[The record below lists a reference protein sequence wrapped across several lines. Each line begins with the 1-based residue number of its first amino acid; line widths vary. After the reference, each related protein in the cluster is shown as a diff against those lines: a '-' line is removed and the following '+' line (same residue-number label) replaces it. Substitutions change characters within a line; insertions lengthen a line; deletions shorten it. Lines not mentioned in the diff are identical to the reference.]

1 MSDLAEG
8 ERARHRTRG
17 AAATVNVSFSNRSN
31 PGAADAPGP
40 ASHPAAPAAAPATA
54 PRRPK
59 QTPRNVRHIAGR
71 AGLEDSI
78 LKAAE
83 IEFADKG
90 FEGATTSAIA
100 ARAGLPKANLHY
112 YFATKT
118 VLYRRVV
125 EGVVSAWLD
134 AAEVLDSGESAMEAL
149 ALYIGAKM
157 DLARDRPLGSRIFAR
172 EVIRG
177 APVIQDFLETTLAE
191 WVRSR
196 SAIITG
202 WIASGELRALDPKVL
217 FYTIWATTQHYADF
231 GTQIATLNGGAPL
244 DDEGF
249 AAAKRQVVA
258 TLLHGIGAD
267 RPSDSTPK
275 TQ

>member
-8 ERARHRTRG
+8 ERTRHRTRG
-17 AAATVNVSFSNRSN
+17 AASTVNVSFSNRSN
-31 PGAADAPGP
+31 PGSADASDRTVG
-40 ASHPAAPAAAPATA
+40 SGT
-54 PRRPK
+54 PRRPN
-59 QTPRNVRHIAGR
+59 QTQRTVRNIAGR
-71 AGLEDSI
+71 AGLEEAI
-78 LKAAE
+78 LRAAE

-112 YFATKT
+112 YFSTKT

-125 EGVVSAWLD
+125 EGVLSIWLD
-134 AAEVLDSGESAMEAL
+134 AAEVFDSAGSAEDAL
-149 ALYIGAKM
+149 TRYIGAKM

-191 WVRSR
+191 WVESR
-196 SAIITG
+196 STIVRG
-202 WIASGELRALDPKVL
+202 WIATGELRSLDPKVL

-231 GTQIATLNGGAPL
+231 ATQIATLNGGEPL
-244 DDEGF
+244 DDAGF

-258 TLLHGIGAD
+258 TLLHGISG
-267 RPSDSTPK
+267 RPDASRASDFDGK
-275 TQ
+275 TL

>member
-1 MSDLAEG
+1 MNDLAEG

-17 AAATVNVSFSNRSN
+17 ASAVVNVSFSDRSN
-31 PGAADAPGP
+31 AGASDVMNR
-40 ASHPAAPAAAPATA
+40 
-54 PRRPK
+54 PRHL
-59 QTPRNVRHIAGR
+59 TGR
-71 AGLEDSI
+71 AGLEELI

-90 FEGATTSAIA
+90 FEGATTRAIA

-125 EGVVSAWLD
+125 ESVLSAWLD
-134 AAEVLDSGESAMEAL
+134 AGQVFDHGPSALEAL
-149 ALYIGAKM
+149 ALYIEAKM
-157 DLARDRPLGSRIFAR
+157 DLARARPLGSRIFAR
-172 EVIRG
+172 EIIRG

-196 SAIITG
+196 SAIVEA
-202 WIASGELRALDPKVL
+202 WIASGELRSLDPKVL

-258 TLLHGIGAD
+258 TLLCGIGPE
-267 RPSDSTPK
+267 RPGDSPTK
-275 TQ
+275 TR

>member
-31 PGAADAPGP
+31 SESPDAP
-40 ASHPAAPAAAPATA
+40 HRAAHAANSREPE
-54 PRRPK
+54 
-59 QTPRNVRHIAGR
+59 QTPRNGRPLAGR
-71 AGLEDSI
+71 AGLEDAI

-112 YFATKT
+112 YFSTKT
-118 VLYRRVV
+118 VLYRRVMESV
-125 EGVVSAWLD
+125 LSAWLD
-134 AAEVLDSGESAMEAL
+134 AAEVFDSAGSAEDAL
-149 ALYIGAKM
+149 TRYIGAKM

-191 WVRSR
+191 WMRSR
-196 SAIITG
+196 SAIVRG
-202 WIASGELRALDPKVL
+202 WIANGELRSLDPKVL

-231 GTQIATLNGGAPL
+231 ATQIATLNGGEPL
-244 DDEGF
+244 DDAGF
-249 AAAKRQVVA
+249 ATAKDQVV
-258 TLLHGIGAD
+258 TILLRGISGRPAASA
-267 RPSDSTPK
+267 PSDIDGK
-275 TQ
+275 TL

>member
-17 AAATVNVSFSNRSN
+17 TAATVNVSFSDRSN
-31 PGAADAPGP
+31 AGSVDAPQR
-40 ASHPAAPAAAPATA
+40 AAQAAI
-54 PRRPK
+54 PRGAK
-59 QTPRNVRHIAGR
+59 QTPRNSRHAAGR
-71 AGLEDSI
+71 AGLEEAI

-112 YFATKT
+112 YFTTKT
-118 VLYRRVV
+118 VLYRRVMESV
-125 EGVVSAWLD
+125 LSAWLD
-134 AAEVLDSGESAMEAL
+134 AAQVFDSAGSAEDAL
-149 ALYIGAKM
+149 ARYIGAKM

-177 APVIQDFLETTLAE
+177 APVIQDFLDTTLAE
-191 WVRSR
+191 WMRSR
-196 SAIITG
+196 SAIVRG
-202 WIASGELRALDPKVL
+202 WIDKGELRSLDPKVL

-231 GTQIATLNGGAPL
+231 ATQIATLNGGEPL

-258 TLLHGIGAD
+258 TLLRGISSRPDALGA
-267 RPSDSTPK
+267 SDFEAK
-275 TQ
+275 TL

>member
-31 PGAADAPGP
+31 PGSADAPDR
-40 ASHPAAPAAAPATA
+40 ASRAASPG
-54 PRRPK
+54 RSK
-59 QTPRNVRHIAGR
+59 QTQRKTRHLAGR

-83 IEFADKG
+83 IEFAEKG

-125 EGVVSAWLD
+125 EGVLSAWLD
-134 AAEVLDSGESAMEAL
+134 AAEVFDSGESAVEAL

-157 DLARDRPLGSRIFAR
+157 DLARERPLGSRIFAR

-196 SAIITG
+196 SAIVTG
-202 WIASGELRALDPKVL
+202 WIASGELRSLDPKVL

-258 TLLHGIGAD
+258 TLLHGIGAQ
-267 RPSDSTPK
+267 RPSDSPTE
-275 TQ
+275 TR

>member
-8 ERARHRTRG
+8 ERTRHRTRG
-17 AAATVNVSFSNRSN
+17 TAETVNVSFSNRSN
-31 PGAADAPGP
+31 PSSADASDA
-40 ASHPAAPAAAPATA
+40 ASHAAAP
-54 PRRPK
+54 RGQKR
-59 QTPRNVRHIAGR
+59 TPRNIRHVAGR
-71 AGLEDSI
+71 AGLEESI

-118 VLYRRVV
+118 MLYRRVV
-125 EGVVSAWLD
+125 EGVLSAWLD
-134 AAEVLDSGESAMEAL
+134 AAEVFDSGGSAMEAL

-157 DLARDRPLGSRIFAR
+157 DLARERPLGSRIFAR

-196 SAIITG
+196 SAIVRG
-202 WIASGELRALDPKVL
+202 WIASGELRSLDPKVL

-231 GTQIATLNGGAPL
+231 GSQIAMLNGGAPL

-267 RPSDSTPK
+267 RPSDSPVK
-275 TQ
+275 SQ

>member
-8 ERARHRTRG
+8 ERTRHRTRG
-17 AAATVNVSFSNRSN
+17 TAAPVNVSFSNRSN
-31 PGAADAPGP
+31 AGSVDASDGAAPR
-40 ASHPAAPAAAPATA
+40 A
-54 PRRPK
+54 PR
-59 QTPRNVRHIAGR
+59 QTTRTVRTIAGR
-71 AGLEDSI
+71 AGLEDAI

-83 IEFADKG
+83 VEFADKG
-90 FEGATTSAIA
+90 FRGATTSAIA

-125 EGVVSAWLD
+125 EGVLSAWLD
-134 AAEVLDSGESAMEAL
+134 AAEVFDSGEPALEAL
-149 ALYIGAKM
+149 ARYIGAKM
-157 DLARDRPLGSRIFAR
+157 DLARERPLGSRIFAR

-177 APVIQDFLETTLAE
+177 APVIQDFLEITLAE

-196 SAIITG
+196 SAIVKG
-202 WIASGELRALDPKVL
+202 WIASGELRSLDPKVL
-217 FYTIWATTQHYADF
+217 FYTIWATTQHFADF
-231 GTQIATLNGGAPL
+231 GSQIAMLNGGAPL

-267 RPSDSTPK
+267 RPSDSPTK
-275 TQ
+275 SQ